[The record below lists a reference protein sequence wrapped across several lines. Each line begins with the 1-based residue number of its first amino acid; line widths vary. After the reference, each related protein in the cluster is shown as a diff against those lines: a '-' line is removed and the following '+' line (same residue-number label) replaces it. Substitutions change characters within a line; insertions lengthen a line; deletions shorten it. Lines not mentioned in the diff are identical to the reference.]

1 MKIKLI
7 AFSFILCLCSVPL
20 WAGSLVIKGSTTVL
34 PVAQKC
40 AEDFMA
46 IHPEVDISVSGG
58 GSGNGIKAL
67 IDGSTNIADASRF
80 IKGEE
85 VKRAVDKGRYPVP
98 FGIALDSIV
107 PVVHPS
113 NSISN
118 LTIAKLKAV
127 YEGKIRNW
135 QELGGPDRPVVVVSR
150 DTSSGTYEVWEDRVL
165 AGGRVTPR
173 AQLLASN
180 GAVAQAV
187 AKNKNAIGYVG
198 IGYLNKDLK
207 VVSVNGVAPSKTTTA
222 SGEYP
227 ISRTLYMFTDG
238 WPQGETLQFI
248 NFVLH
253 PDKGQNLVEK
263 TGYVAKY

>member
-1 MKIKLI
+1 MKLKLI
-7 AFSFILCLCSVPL
+7 FMTLVLCLLSAPL

-34 PVAQKC
+34 PIAQKC
-40 AEDFMA
+40 AEEFMDV
-46 IHPEVDISVSGG
+46 HPEVDISVSGG

-67 IDGSTNIADASRF
+67 IDGTTDIADTSRF
-80 IKGEE
+80 IKNEE
-85 VKRAVDKGRYPVP
+85 VKRAVEKGRYPIP
-98 FGIALDSIV
+98 FGVALDSIV

-113 NSISN
+113 NSVSD
-118 LTIAKLKAV
+118 LSLKKLKAI

-135 QELGGPDRPVVVVSR
+135 EDIGGPDRPVVVVSR

-165 AGGRVTPR
+165 SGSRVTPR

-207 VVSVNGVAPSKTTTA
+207 TVKVNGVTPTKETTA

-227 ISRTLYMFTDG
+227 ISRTLYMFTNG
-238 WPQGETLQFI
+238 WPEGTTLQFI
-248 NFVLH
+248 NYVLH
-253 PDKGQNLVEK
+253 PDKGQPLVEE
-263 TGYVAKY
+263 TGYVARY